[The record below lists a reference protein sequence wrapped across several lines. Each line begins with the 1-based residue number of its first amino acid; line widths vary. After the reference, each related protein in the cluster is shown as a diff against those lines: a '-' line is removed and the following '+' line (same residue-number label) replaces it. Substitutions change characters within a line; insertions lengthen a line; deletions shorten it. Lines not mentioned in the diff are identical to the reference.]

1 MSVSSDCYVVFTID
15 EGHWWSWILHPT
27 IRHCYVIAPANG
39 KWIVHSKTTK
49 GLEMYT
55 TDDVTQV
62 VENDIIV
69 KAVIRESRRSL
80 FMLNTC
86 VGHTKKVLGIS
97 NPFILTPYQLYRYL
111 RHEITEST

>member
-1 MSVSSDCYVVFTID
+1 M
-15 EGHWWSWILHPT
+15 
-27 IRHCYVIAPANG
+27 
-39 KWIVHSKTTK
+39 TTK